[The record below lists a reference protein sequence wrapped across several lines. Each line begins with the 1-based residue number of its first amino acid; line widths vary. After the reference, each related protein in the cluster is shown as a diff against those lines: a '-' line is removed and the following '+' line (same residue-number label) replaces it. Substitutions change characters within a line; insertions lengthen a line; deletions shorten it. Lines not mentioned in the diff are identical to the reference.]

1 MAPGLAGLA
10 GSRENR
16 YISRNLW
23 FSYDRVLRVGP
34 SGPALFYYLN
44 EPDAGPGSGNTAG
57 PALRPG
63 LNPMQVRPTLTL
75 DMTDPTADSVDSDL
89 LAEPRLVVEPGM
101 AARVSAVA
109 GPVLQGMG
117 YRLVRIKISGEF
129 GCTVQI
135 MAERPDGSMQIDD
148 CEAISRALSPV
159 LDVADPIDRAYRLE
173 ISSPGIDRPL
183 VRRSDF
189 ERYAG
194 HLVKIEM
201 AVAHQGRK
209 RFRGTL
215 GGVEGDAVHLHRDDT
230 RAGEDADVV
239 LVMEDIA
246 DARLVLT
253 DELIAESMR
262 RGKAA
267 ERELRQNLGLEPPP
281 PPHAKKSDP
290 AKSNKPKP
298 KLKPESVRKS
308 APKNTKEHRLAA
320 ERLRR
325 GEIDHSEG
333 D

>member
-1 MAPGLAGLA
+1 
-10 GSRENR
+10 
-16 YISRNLW
+16 
-23 FSYDRVLRVGP
+23 
-34 SGPALFYYLN
+34 
-44 EPDAGPGSGNTAG
+44 
-57 PALRPG
+57 
-63 LNPMQVRPTLTL
+63 
-75 DMTDPTADSVDSDL
+75 MTDPTAGSVEFDL

-135 MAERPDGSMQIDD
+135 MAERPDGTMQIDD
-148 CEAISRALSPV
+148 CEAISKALSPV

-209 RFRGTL
+209 RFRGVL
-215 GGVEGDAVHLHRDDT
+215 GEVEGDCVRIHRDDI
-230 RAGEDADVV
+230 RQGENADVA
-239 LVMEDIA
+239 LTMEDIA

-267 ERELRQNLGLEPPP
+267 ERELKQNLGLAPPP

-298 KLKPESVRKS
+298 KLKTTAKKTAQKS
-308 APKNTKEHRLAA
+308 PPKNTKEHRLAA
-320 ERLRR
+320 EKLRTGR
-325 GEIDHSEG
+325 IDHTEG

>member
-1 MAPGLAGLA
+1 MQ
-10 GSRENR
+10 
-16 YISRNLW
+16 
-23 FSYDRVLRVGP
+23 DGP
-34 SGPALFYYLN
+34 I
-44 EPDAGPGSGNTAG
+44 
-57 PALRPG
+57 
-63 LNPMQVRPTLTL
+63 LTL
-75 DMTDPTADSVDSDL
+75 DMTDPNPGSVDDDLLADL

-109 GPVLQGMG
+109 SPVLQGMG
-117 YRLVRIKISGEF
+117 YRLVRIRISAEA

-135 MAERPDGSMQIDD
+135 MAERPDGSMRIED

-159 LDVADPIDRAYRLE
+159 LDIADPIDRAYRLE

-209 RFRGTL
+209 RFRGAL
-215 GGVEGDAVHLHRDDT
+215 AGIEGRAVRLHRDDT
-230 RAGEDADVV
+230 RAGEDADAL

-246 DARLVLT
+246 EARLVLT

-267 ERELRQNLGLEPPP
+267 ARELKRNLGLEPPP
-281 PPHAKKSDP
+281 PPHADNAKTNAKPQKKP
-290 AKSNKPKP
+290 
-298 KLKPESVRKS
+298 
-308 APKNTKEHRLAA
+308 APKNTKQHRLAA
-320 ERLRR
+320 ESARR
-325 GEIDHSEG
+325 GTLDSTEG